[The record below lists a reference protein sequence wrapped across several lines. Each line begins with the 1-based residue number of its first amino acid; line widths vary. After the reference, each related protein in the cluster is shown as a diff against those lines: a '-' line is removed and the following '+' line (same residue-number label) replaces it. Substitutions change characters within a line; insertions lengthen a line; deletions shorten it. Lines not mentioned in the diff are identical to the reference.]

1 MNMLTKQQI
10 LLLHT
15 QLIRQSGGTDGV
27 RDEGMLDSAIS
38 QPLQTFDNMEL
49 YPGIVDKAVRL
60 GYGLI
65 TNHPF
70 VDGNKRI
77 GTHAMLVT
85 LDINGIELQYQDED
99 LIQLILKMLQEKQ
112 TIASFGHGFSHTSPN
127 KCMGIFIHSN
137 KMRVNKKDHLGKR
150 QSFG

>member
-1 MNMLTKQQI
+1 MNILTKQQI

-99 LIQLILKMLQEKQ
+99 MIQLILK
-112 TIASFGHGFSHTSPN
+112 IASG
-127 KCMGIFIHSN
+127 KADD
-137 KMRVNKKDHLGKR
+137 RVLRTWVLAHIA
-150 QSFG
+150 

>member
-49 YPGIVDKAVRL
+49 YPGIVNKAVRL

-70 VDGNKRI
+70 VDGNKRVS
-77 GTHAMLVT
+77 THAMLVT
-85 LDINGIELQYQDED
+85 KVQLFVRTPFLVLLVYN
-99 LIQLILKMLQEKQ
+99 IQI
-112 TIASFGHGFSHTSPN
+112 SFAYSYSRLYFSHSLRSVSLPR
-127 KCMGIFIHSN
+127 ISFIIS
-137 KMRVNKKDHLGKR
+137 G
-150 QSFG
+150 

>member
-49 YPGIVDKAVRL
+49 YPGIVDKAVHL

-99 LIQLILKMLQEKQ
+99 MIQLILK
-112 TIASFGHGFSHTSPN
+112 IASG
-127 KCMGIFIHSN
+127 KADD
-137 KMRVNKKDHLGKR
+137 RVLRTWVLAHIA
-150 QSFG
+150 

>member
-49 YPGIVDKAVRL
+49 YPGIVYKAVRL

-99 LIQLILKMLQEKQ
+99 LIQLILK
-112 TIASFGHGFSHTSPN
+112 IASG
-127 KCMGIFIHSN
+127 KADD
-137 KMRVNKKDHLGKR
+137 RVLR
-150 QSFG
+150 TWVLSRIA

>member
-1 MNMLTKQQI
+1 MTILTKQQI
-10 LLLHT
+10 LLLHS
-15 QLIRQSGGTDGV
+15 QLIRQSGGSDGV
-27 RDEGMLDSAIS
+27 RDERMLDSAIS
-38 QPLQTFDNMEL
+38 QPFQTFDNMEL

-99 LIQLILKMLQEKQ
+99 LIQLILK
-112 TIASFGHGFSHTSPN
+112 IASG
-127 KCMGIFIHSN
+127 KADD
-137 KMRVNKKDHLGKR
+137 RVLRTWVLAHLV
-150 QSFG
+150 

>member
-99 LIQLILKMLQEKQ
+99 LIQLILK
-112 TIASFGHGFSHTSPN
+112 IAS
-127 KCMGIFIHSN
+127 
-137 KMRVNKKDHLGKR
+137 GKADER
-150 QSFG
+150 ALRTWVLARIV